1 MQQFLIVVAFLVCF
15 GFEALAFP
23 GGAVLS
29 VCTDGTPGGAG
40 STTHG
45 NLGNGNGGFSL
56 EFSPSLP
63 SPSTYTPE
71 TQYTITLGGGNFVGF
86 AISPLTQET
95 GALAPGANSRQL
107 GACTDF
113 SDDAGLTHVSSASKT
128 SATGTWTAP
137 EAGTASMRWTV
148 LNQFFGTWFIETV
161 TLTAAASPTP
171 APVPTSAPTPTLA
184 PEPEP
189 KPEPEPESPEAN
201 APSTAPTEA
210 PEPEPEPEPSMS
222 STTVDPETLTSDSNL
237 PRTAWLLVV
246 TLCARLLW

>member
-1 MQQFLIVVAFLVCF
+1 VVFLVCF

-23 GGAVLS
+23 SGAVLS

-45 NLGNGNGGFSL
+45 SLGNGNGGFSL

-63 SPSTYTPE
+63 SPSTYNPE
-71 TQYTITLGGGNFVGF
+71 TQYTITLRGGNFVGF

-95 GALAPGANSRQL
+95 GALAPGTNSRQL
-107 GACTDF
+107 GACTEF
-113 SDDAGLTHVSSASKT
+113 SDDAGLTHVTSASKT

-137 EAGTASMRWTV
+137 AAGTASMRWTV

-189 KPEPEPESPEAN
+189 EPEPESPVAN
-201 APSTAPTEA
+201 APLPSSAPTAA
-210 PEPEPEPEPSMS
+210 PEPEPEPEPESSMS
-222 STTVDPETLTSDSNL
+222 STTVDPETLTSDSNSH
-237 PRTAWLLVV
+237 RTAWVLVV
-246 TLCARLLW
+246 TLCARIL